1 MKVDKIFLNK
11 LFVSFLIYYIN
22 NFVLEGYENNYKPT
36 SSLTRSMDI
45 RMNSINLQIYRFNKL
60 LDNYIYKPLN
70 NKITY
75 YSRRY
80 L

>member
-1 MKVDKIFLNK
+1 MKIDKIFLYI
-11 LFVSFLIYYIN
+11 LFVSLLVYYMNIFL
-22 NFVLEGYENNYKPT
+22 VEGYENNYKPT

-70 NKITY
+70 NKIKY

>member
-1 MKVDKIFLNK
+1 MKVDKIFLYI
-11 LFVSFLIYYIN
+11 LFVSLLVYYMNIFL
-22 NFVLEGYENNYKPT
+22 VEGYENNYKPT

-70 NKITY
+70 NKIKY

>member
-1 MKVDKIFLNK
+1 MKGNKIILCI
-11 LFVSFLIYYIN
+11 LFVLLLIYYIN

-36 SSLTRSMDI
+36 SSLTRSMEI
-45 RMNSINLQIYRFNKL
+45 RMNSINLQMHRFNKF

-70 NKITY
+70 NKIKY